1 MTTRFKDF
9 GDGGVIN
16 SEPLNFKLHG
26 EDFACKPNLQGKA
39 LLDMASMSS
48 SADPVVLAQGIS
60 LFFSKALQEESYARF
75 QSLLDSDKI
84 VTVESLAEI
93 AGWLV
98 QEYSNRPNQ
107 GPEQSASGQ

>member
-9 GDGGVIN
+9 GDGGAIN

-60 LFFSKALQEESYARF
+60 LFFSKALQEESYTRF
-75 QSLLDSDKI
+75 QALLDSDKI
-84 VTVESLAEI
+84 VTIESLAEI

-107 GPEQSASGQ
+107 GPEQSVTGQ

>member
-26 EDFACKPNLQGKA
+26 EDFSCKPNLQGKA
-39 LLDMASMSS
+39 LLDMAAMSAS
-48 SADPVVLAQGIS
+48 SDPIVLAQGIS
-60 LFFSKALQEESYARF
+60 LFFNKALLEESYTRF
-75 QSLLDSDKI
+75 QALLDSEKI
-84 VTVESLAEI
+84 VTIESLAEI

-107 GPEQSASGQ
+107 GPEHSASGQ